1 MLVFSLLLFRWDL
14 WNCLILVTLPG
25 LYLFRPVA
33 VTLTLSQSRWNS
45 GGNFVTKI
53 VCSAFEL
60 NVSQLWVIAFCVQN
74 IVFMMK
80 IVRKIV
86 CSEKMYFYCMQM
98 FNTKKYTPI
107 IILFLC
113 DAHLYM
119 WMYCAFS
126 HSCRSVYRKKGVQWD
141 SLFSEDLRFFLYST
155 QDQRTLAGI
164 IKCSKLQRGSV
175 FMALSVQH
183 SVPKNTHGI
192 IRCSKQQRGSVF
204 LALLEEW
211 WLTSAVNLEMCHVL
225 QLLGH
230 ESWQVSVELSVCFYA
245 VLVKLHKW

>member
-25 LYLFRPVA
+25 LYLFMPVA
-33 VTLTLSQSRWNS
+33 VTLTLSQSPGT
-45 GGNFVTKI
+45 GGNFVMKI

-86 CSEKMYFYCMQM
+86 CSEKMYSYCMQM

-126 HSCRSVYRKKGVQWD
+126 HSCRSVYRKKVYNGTFVFRGLAVLSVQH
-141 SLFSEDLRFFLYST
+141 SVPKNT
-155 QDQRTLAGI
+155 QGI

-175 FMALSVQH
+175 FLAISVQH

-192 IRCSKQQRGSVF
+192 IRCSKQ
-204 LALLEEW
+204 
-211 WLTSAVNLEMCHVL
+211 
-225 QLLGH
+225 
-230 ESWQVSVELSVCFYA
+230 
-245 VLVKLHKW
+245 